1 MRKNYVLDTNVLLA
15 DADSIYKFE
24 DNNVYIPMVV
34 IDELDGLKESKDS
47 ETAYNARRANC
58 ALRMLQREMSSD
70 GCVTLDTGGALI
82 FCPACGSNESLKNG
96 YGLSEKNDHKII
108 SSVIEIRDRNRS
120 VETILV
126 TNDMAMQ
133 IKSVMCGLNVQD
145 YKNQQLECNYT
156 GRKIILDM
164 PSAEID
170 QLYYDQQIPCVYDD
184 CAENQFVLLKT
195 AGDFNKQALAICKDH
210 SFHLI
215 RNVMTGI
222 CTLPNIQPKNLGQ
235 KYALYALNHDFPLT
249 ILSGPAGTGK
259 TYLSLAVGLQM
270 VMEGKVRQVLL
281 LRPQAFFDSEIGFLP
296 GDEQSKIDPLMRPF
310 YDNLESILELNGY
323 DSDKIQEEI
332 TKLFA
337 TGKLRAESFAYIRGR
352 NITNSFIILDEAQ
365 NATRSQIQGAV
376 TRAGN
381 KSRIVLCGDPE
392 QVDNPRLN
400 SHNNGL
406 VFAMNKMKGSH
417 LCCQVRFEKDECCR
431 SPLAEDATKRM
442 F

>member
-24 DNNVYIPMVV
+24 ENNVYIPMVV

-47 ETAYNARRANC
+47 ETAYNARRANR
-58 ALRMLQREMSSD
+58 ALQMIQKEMATDGHTALDNGGML
-70 GCVTLDTGGALI
+70 V
-82 FCPACGSNESLKNG
+82 FYPAYDSYKYMKE
-96 YGLSEKNDHKII
+96 YGLSDKNDHKII
-108 SSVIEIRDRNRS
+108 SVVLEIRDRNLS
-120 VETILV
+120 EETILV
-126 TNDMAMQ
+126 TNDIAMQ
-133 IKSVMCGLNVQD
+133 IKSVLYGINVQD
-145 YKNQQLECNYT
+145 YKNQQLEYSYT
-156 GRKIILDM
+156 GRKTIADM
-164 PSAEID
+164 PAAEID
-170 QLYYDQQIPCVYDD
+170 CLYSDKQIPCHHDD
-184 CAENQFVLLKT
+184 CEENQFILLKSSE
-195 AGDFNKQALAICKDH
+195 DIQKQALAICKEH

-215 RNVMTGI
+215 KNDMDGI
-222 CTLPNIQPKNLGQ
+222 CSLPNIQPKNLGQ

-259 TYLSLAVGLQM
+259 TYLSLAVGLKM

-323 DSDKIQEEI
+323 DSDKIQEKI

-376 TRAGN
+376 TRAGS

-392 QVDNPRLN
+392 QVDNPQLD

-406 VFAMNKMKGSH
+406 VFAMNKMKGSR
-417 LCCQVRFEKDECCR
+417 LCCQMSFEKNECCR
-431 SPLAEDATKRM
+431 SPLAEEATKRM

>member
-24 DNNVYIPMVV
+24 ENNVYIPMVV

-47 ETAYNARRANC
+47 ETAYNARRANR
-58 ALRMLQREMSSD
+58 ALQMIQKEMATDGHTALDNGGML
-70 GCVTLDTGGALI
+70 V
-82 FCPACGSNESLKNG
+82 FYPAYDSYKYMKE
-96 YGLSEKNDHKII
+96 YGLSDKNDHKII
-108 SSVIEIRDRNRS
+108 SVVLEIRDRNLS
-120 VETILV
+120 EETILV
-126 TNDMAMQ
+126 TNDIAMQ
-133 IKSVMCGLNVQD
+133 IKSVLYGINVQD
-145 YKNQQLECNYT
+145 YKNQQLEYSYT
-156 GRKIILDM
+156 GRKTIADM
-164 PSAEID
+164 PAAEID
-170 QLYYDQQIPCVYDD
+170 CLYSDKQIPCHHDD
-184 CAENQFVLLKT
+184 CEENQFILLKSSE
-195 AGDFNKQALAICKDH
+195 DIQKQALAICKEH

-215 RNVMTGI
+215 KNDMDGI
-222 CTLPNIQPKNLGQ
+222 CSLPNIQPKNLGQ

-259 TYLSLAVGLQM
+259 TYLSLAVGLKM

-323 DSDKIQEEI
+323 DSDKIQEKI

-365 NATRSQIQGAV
+365 NATRSQIQG
-376 TRAGN
+376 G
-381 KSRIVLCGDPE
+381 CY
-392 QVDNPRLN
+392 PRR
-400 SHNNGL
+400 
-406 VFAMNKMKGSH
+406 K
-417 LCCQVRFEKDECCR
+417 
-431 SPLAEDATKRM
+431 
-442 F
+442 